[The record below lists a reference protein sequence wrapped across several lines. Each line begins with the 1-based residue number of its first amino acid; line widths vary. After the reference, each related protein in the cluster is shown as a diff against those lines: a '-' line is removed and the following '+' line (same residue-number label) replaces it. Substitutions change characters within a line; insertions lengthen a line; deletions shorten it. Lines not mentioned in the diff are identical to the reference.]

1 MPEAVSHATSTHTGG
16 VPGLLGLQRT
26 RRPESC
32 CDKTRTR
39 DRAELRQECL
49 TNQLHSSS
57 SKTSTRA
64 GSPGFVAGRYIVPA
78 IRDAVFNTDVL
89 ADRFHELPVH
99 RRQTCVG
106 LQIER
111 LEPLGDLIEERC
123 SPIVALQRFPVLGL
137 PGRGQLDITN
147 AAPDA
152 LPDRRTEPLDTLRRL
167 DQVAIAPVFFVNC
180 MSS

>member
-1 MPEAVSHATSTHTGG
+1 
-16 VPGLLGLQRT
+16 
-26 RRPESC
+26 
-32 CDKTRTR
+32 
-39 DRAELRQECL
+39 
-49 TNQLHSSS
+49 
-57 SKTSTRA
+57 
-64 GSPGFVAGRYIVPA
+64 
-78 IRDAVFNTDVL
+78 
-89 ADRFHELPVH
+89 
-99 RRQTCVG
+99 VG